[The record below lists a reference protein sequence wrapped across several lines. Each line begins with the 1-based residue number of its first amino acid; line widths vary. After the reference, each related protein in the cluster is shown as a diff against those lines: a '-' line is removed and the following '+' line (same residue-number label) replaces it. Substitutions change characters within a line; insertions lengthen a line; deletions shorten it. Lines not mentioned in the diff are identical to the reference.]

1 MPPDEQAAHPSV
13 VAPTSQVR
21 SMVFV
26 AGSGRSGTST
36 MAGVLRQLGLYVPQP
51 EVVADNTNPLGF
63 GEPQWVVDFHNA
75 LLSRARVHASDAR
88 PGAWDIVAK
97 TVTDVVRTGLDDW
110 VTEQFA
116 AAASVG
122 TTELVVKDPRVS
134 WFLPTWIEAA
144 GRADA
149 RACVATM
156 LRPPAEVVASK
167 STYYGGR
174 MADGSRTAAWVN
186 MMLKTEFMTRATP
199 RAFVRYHDLLDDWTT
214 AVYRAG
220 EQLGLVGVEATST
233 DNIRRVHQFVDPRLR
248 RVHHDLE
255 GRPGA

>member
-1 MPPDEQAAHPSV
+1 
-13 VAPTSQVR
+13 
-21 SMVFV
+21 MVFV

-167 STYYGGR
+167 SHSLLRRPDGR
-174 MADGSRTAAWVN
+174 QQPHRCLG
-186 MMLKTEFMTRATP
+186 E
-199 RAFVRYHDLLDDWTT
+199 HDAQD
-214 AVYRAG
+214 
-220 EQLGLVGVEATST
+220 
-233 DNIRRVHQFVDPRLR
+233 RVHDAGHAAGVRALS
-248 RVHHDLE
+248 
-255 GRPGA
+255 RPP